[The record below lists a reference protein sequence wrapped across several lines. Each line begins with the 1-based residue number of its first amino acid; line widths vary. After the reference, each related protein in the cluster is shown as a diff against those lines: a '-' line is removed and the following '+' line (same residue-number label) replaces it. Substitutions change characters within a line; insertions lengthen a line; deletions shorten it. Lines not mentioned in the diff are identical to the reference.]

1 MEDSESFK
9 EAFGLLK
16 AKIMAM
22 AKVKYE
28 AGCLTENL
36 LVISVK
42 VEDMSA
48 CSTVNGMLSQ
58 SASNYYYFKPYLLAQ
73 LIQLSKL
80 ISVNLSK
87 SE

>member
-16 AKIMAM
+16 AKIMVM
-22 AKVKYE
+22 AKYE
-28 AGCLTENL
+28 ARCLTEYL

-48 CSTVNGMLSQ
+48 CSTVKGMLSQ
-58 SASNYYYFKPYLLAQ
+58 SAFNYYYFKPYLLAQ